1 MCINIGLN
9 IGIETAV
16 IPLNSNI
23 LGENVFEK
31 TFFALSLTPYVLNNE
46 YSPSSSYIKF
56 SSDFTKLK
64 PIKLSIFLINL
75 AHPESDSESLSALA
89 TCLIIP
95 ITAANA

>member
-31 TFFALSLTPYVLNNE
+31 TKINFFV
-46 YSPSSSYIKF
+46 KH
-56 SSDFTKLK
+56 KRG
-64 PIKLSIFLINL
+64 LSILLVYLVLTLLIFV
-75 AHPESDSESLSALA
+75 AFTFIVPSVSESLKE
-89 TCLIIP
+89 LINNIIVLLNNP
-95 ITAANA
+95 TIQQI